1 MMKEKQSFNSELDC
15 SAQYAALDNN
25 KKKVLR
31 DRFLEE
37 TGVSYPGF
45 YAKLRRRCWGKLE
58 VQVFN
63 RIIKEVEQWN

>member
-1 MMKEKQSFNSELDC
+1 MKEKQGFNSELDC
-15 SAQYAALDNN
+15 SAQYAALDSN
-25 KKKVLR
+25 KKKVVR
-31 DRFLEE
+31 ERFLEE

-63 RIIKEVEQWN
+63 RIVSEVV